1 MLKIK
6 KSFLVSILLGFMVM
20 ILVGVYLSSLED
32 KYIEAGK
39 RVKVLV
45 AKEYIAPYS
54 VINEDLVQVVD
65 VPNKFCQPGALTSL
79 KDLLDEKGRSI
90 YSSII
95 PIMGGEQI
103 VATKL
108 AMFGEETGL
117 SIIVPKGKRAVSIKV
132 DDVSGVSGLIKP
144 GDYVDVIGTF
154 DYTEGKEEKSET
166 VSILQNV
173 LVLAVGQEVIGG
185 ASKKAEK
192 AKKKGLEELIFPT
205 GSENTVTLALT
216 FREAQ
221 IVTFAQEKSTL
232 KLLLHA
238 SGEKETVS
246 ASPVGLDSIIEQ
258 KGKGKIKLREKEEV
272 LPSIIRGVE
281 EEKGR
286 AGEMMRFLKEGE
298 TE

>member
-1 MLKIK
+1 
-6 KSFLVSILLGFMVM
+6 MV
-20 ILVGVYLSSLED
+20 LVGVYLSSLED

-39 RVKVLV
+39 RVNVLV
-45 AKEYIAPYS
+45 AKDYIPPYS
-54 VINEDLVQVVD
+54 VINQDLVQVVE
-65 VPNKFCQPGALTSL
+65 VPSKFCQPGTLTSV
-79 KDLLDEKGRSI
+79 KDLLDEKGRTV

-108 AMFGEETGL
+108 AIFGEETGL
-117 SIIVPKGKRAVSIKV
+117 SIIVPKGRRAVSIRV

-185 ASKKAEK
+185 AAKKEKKARK
-192 AKKKGLEELIFPT
+192 IGLEELIPTT

-238 SGEKETVS
+238 SGEKEEVS
-246 ASPVGLDSIIEQ
+246 ASPVGFDSIIKRE
-258 KGKGKIKLREKEEV
+258 GKGKIRLREKEA

-281 EEKGR
+281 EERGR
-286 AGEMMRFLKEGE
+286 ALEMLKSLKEGE

>member
-1 MLKIK
+1 
-6 KSFLVSILLGFMVM
+6 M
-20 ILVGVYLSSLED
+20 ILVGFYLSSLED

-45 AKEYIAPYS
+45 AKEYISPYS
-54 VINEDLVQVVD
+54 VINQDLVQVVD
-65 VPNKFCQPGALTSL
+65 VPIKFCQPGALTSV

-117 SIIVPKGKRAVSIKV
+117 SIIVPRGKRAISTRV
-132 DDVSGVSGLIKP
+132 DNVSGVSGLIKP

-185 ASKKAEK
+185 TAEK
-192 AKKKGLEELIFPT
+192 AKRAKKKGLEELILPT
-205 GSENTVTLALT
+205 GAENTVTLALT
-216 FREAQ
+216 FHEAQ

-232 KLLLHA
+232 KLLLHP
-238 SGEKETVS
+238 SGEKEEVS
-246 ASPVGLDSIIEQ
+246 AFPVGLDSIIKRE
-258 KGKGKIKLREKEEV
+258 GKGKIRLREKEA

-281 EEKGR
+281 EERGR
-286 AGEMMRFLKEGE
+286 ALEMLKFLEEGE
-298 TE
+298 RE

>member
-1 MLKIK
+1 
-6 KSFLVSILLGFMVM
+6 MV
-20 ILVGVYLSSLED
+20 LVGVYLSSLED

-39 RVKVLV
+39 RVNVLV

-54 VINEDLVQVVD
+54 VIDQDLVQVVK
-65 VPNKFCQPGALTSL
+65 VPNKFCQPGALTSV

-90 YSSII
+90 YSSIV

-108 AMFGEETGL
+108 AMFGKETEL

-132 DDVSGVSGLIKP
+132 DNVSGVSGLIKP
-144 GDYVDVIGTF
+144 GDYVDIIGTF
-154 DYTEGKEEKSET
+154 DYTEGKEAKSQT

-185 ASKKAEK
+185 AAKKAKK
-192 AKKKGLEELIFPT
+192 AKKKGWEDLMSPT
-205 GSENTVTLALT
+205 GSANTVTLALT

-232 KLLLHA
+232 KLLLHP
-238 SGEKETVS
+238 SGEKEEVS
-246 ASPVGLDSIIEQ
+246 VSPVGLDSIIKK
-258 KGKGKIKLREKEEV
+258 KGKAKIKLRERET

-281 EEKGR
+281 EERGR
-286 AGEMMRFLKEGE
+286 ALEMLKFLREGE

>member
-1 MLKIK
+1 
-6 KSFLVSILLGFMVM
+6 MV
-20 ILVGVYLSSLED
+20 LVGIYLSSLED

-39 RVKVLV
+39 RVNVLV

-54 VINEDLVQVVD
+54 VINQDLVQVVK
-65 VPNKFCQPGALTSL
+65 VPNKFCQPGALTSV
-79 KDLLDEKGRSI
+79 KDLLDEKGKSI
-90 YSSII
+90 YSSIV

-108 AMFGEETGL
+108 AMFGRETGL

-132 DDVSGVSGLIKP
+132 DNVSGVSGLIKP

-154 DYTEGKEEKSET
+154 DYIEGKEAKSQT

-185 ASKKAEK
+185 ATKKAKK
-192 AKKKGLEELIFPT
+192 AKKKGWEELMSPT
-205 GSENTVTLALT
+205 GAANTVTLALT

-221 IVTFAQEKSTL
+221 IVTFAQEKSKL
-232 KLLLHA
+232 KLLLHP
-238 SGEKETVS
+238 SGEKEEVS
-246 ASPVGLDSIIEQ
+246 VSPVGLDSIIKK
-258 KGKGKIKLREKEEV
+258 KGKAEIKLIERET

-281 EEKGR
+281 EERGR
-286 AGEMMRFLKEGE
+286 ALEMLKFLREGE

>member
-1 MLKIK
+1 
-6 KSFLVSILLGFMVM
+6 MV
-20 ILVGVYLSSLED
+20 LVGIYLSSLED

-39 RVKVLV
+39 RVNVLV

-54 VINEDLVQVVD
+54 VINQDLVQVVK
-65 VPNKFCQPGALTSL
+65 VPNKFCQPGALTSV

-90 YSSII
+90 YSSIV

-108 AMFGEETGL
+108 AMFGRETGL

-132 DDVSGVSGLIKP
+132 DSVSGVSGLIKP

-154 DYTEGKEEKSET
+154 DYTEGKEAKSQT

-173 LVLAVGQEVIGG
+173 FVLAVGQEVIGG
-185 ASKKAEK
+185 ASKKREK
-192 AKKKGLEELIFPT
+192 AKKKGLAALIPPT
-205 GSENTVTLALT
+205 GAENTVTLALT

-221 IVTFAQEKSTL
+221 IVTFAQEKSKL
-232 KLLLHA
+232 KLLLHP
-238 SGEKETVS
+238 SGEKEMVS
-246 ASPVGLDSIIEQ
+246 ASPVGLDSIIKK
-258 KGKGKIKLREKEEV
+258 KGKGKIKLRERET

-281 EEKGR
+281 EEQGR
-286 AGEMMRFLKEGE
+286 ALEMLKFLREGE
-298 TE
+298 RE